1 MKITDLLIE
10 NKAQVDEAPM
20 GFLKTMGNKV
30 ASTFGSGKA
39 QGRLD
44 TGKIANDLRKEFDVY
59 LGKTGQ
65 EPTGE
70 MVLGFLKSKGYP
82 TSSAS
87 KVLGTT
93 PTRGPAD
100 AAQAAPGQAADATP
114 TAEPAAPQAAAK
126 PSYNNQL
133 AGGKQTVSVNGKPA
147 ATGAVPKA
155 TDPAA
160 AVKAAAQPPKQEPGA
175 AAFGQ
180 MAQQL
185 GKEQPK
191 PAAGVPGDDATP
203 TGDEQAAADAR
214 VAATGASPAE
224 VAAQRAEREKRIAAR
239 APRTAAPA
247 AAPTAQPAVPA
258 RPQGGGKVAGALSTS
273 PTAVAKRQA
282 RAVKKRTVHPA
293 DDNPNI
299 QLGTESIQRTR
310 TFEQHLNYFRMLA
323 EGLNGKQLDAI
334 FLAAAQEKARTP
346 AAAGQPS
353 PTAGGN
359 AQGGAA
365 PADGSAAT
373 AQGGAAG
380 APLAAPGGKAQ
391 PAGDSALDVLK
402 GARDGFK
409 GIDYAKGGDPRNKRL
424 MDPTGRVPDKI
435 VQQINKLSPEDRKK
449 LRAELDKA

>member
-20 GFLKTMGNKV
+20 GLLKNLGNRV
-30 ASTFGSGKA
+30 ASAFGSGKA

-82 TSSAS
+82 TAGAS
-87 KVLGTT
+87 KILGST
-93 PTRGPAD
+93 PTQGPAD
-100 AAQAAPGQAADATP
+100 APAATAAPKA
-114 TAEPAAPQAAAK
+114 AEPAAPA

-133 AGGKQTVSVNGKPA
+133 AGGKQTVSVNNKPA
-147 ATGAVPKA
+147 ATGAVPPA

-160 AVKAAAQPPKQEPGA
+160 AAKAAIQPPKQEPGA

-191 PAAGVPGDDATP
+191 PAAPVKA
-203 TGDEQAAADAR
+203 
-214 VAATGASPAE
+214 
-224 VAAQRAEREKRIAAR
+224 
-239 APRTAAPA
+239 AAPA
-247 AAPTAQPAVPA
+247 AQPAVPA

-273 PTAVAKRQA
+273 PAAVAKRQA

-299 QLGTESIQRTR
+299 QLGTESIQRTS

-323 EGLNGKQLDAI
+323 EGLSGKQLDAV

-346 AAAGQPS
+346 AAAGQTS

-359 AQGGAA
+359 APDGAA
-365 PADGSAAT
+365 PAAGTS
-373 AQGGAAG
+373 GGAAG
-380 APLAAPGGKAQ
+380 APLTAPGGKAQ

-409 GIDYAKGGDPRNKRL
+409 GIDYTKGGDPRNKRL
-424 MDPTGRVPDKI
+424 MDPTGRVPEKI